1 MTARELINKLLDSGC
16 SMNTEVLINLNEPHK
31 TKDGYGWSAGFHFD
45 IEKVTTTGSI
55 IELTFKDWRVTAD
68 DE

>member
-1 MTARELINKLLDSGC
+1 MTARELINELLDCGC

-31 TKDGYGWSAGFHFD
+31 TKNGWSTGFHFD
-45 IEKVTTTGSI
+45 IEKVVKTGSI
-55 IELTFKDWRVTAD
+55 IEITFKDWRVTED